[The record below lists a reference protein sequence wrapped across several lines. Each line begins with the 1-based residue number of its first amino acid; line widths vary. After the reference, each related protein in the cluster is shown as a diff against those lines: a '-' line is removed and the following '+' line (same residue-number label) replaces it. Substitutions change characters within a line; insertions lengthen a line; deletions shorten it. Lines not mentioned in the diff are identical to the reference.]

1 MGEENQT
8 HLRFWRRAEPAISP
22 GIEKT
27 GDRTRS
33 FWREN
38 GNSQIKIRGASKIRQ
53 KRSRQERLGGKACGL
68 LLSVCSS
75 DLRTWAATIDQA
87 FKLTALKLQRSQAV
101 RGISAPPYTF
111 ARFND
116 LPLEIQLRIWSAAAR
131 TSEPQT
137 FFFLSPGMKLS
148 MLNSIPIPTHLAAY
162 SHELRRFPIL
172 LHVCQKA
179 RAETLK
185 VYTKLACPTPWSG
198 KARPLEYVNTLYNN
212 FYLGG
217 DNWSEF
223 KVLADL
229 VMSIEHLKTLK
240 ESVVRDL
247 HRIRNIHN
255 LTVDINIFG
264 DVPLRLWTE
273 FPRLEKL
280 TIALYP
286 FDVFLDR
293 GLPIHQLD
301 PTSTN
306 FLKPKRNSGHGR
318 RATWITEY
326 AIAALQTTRKA
337 RAPDWKMPIID
348 VVVRDTG
355 NPYVDFRIKAADEY
369 GDISDE
375 SEDEILGSEIEETEF
390 ERERR
395 KEAEDAEK
403 NWFSETQKRMA
414 HTVSPAQI
422 MELRRKYYS
431 HRDDSLEV
439 EAET

>member
-1 MGEENQT
+1 
-8 HLRFWRRAEPAISP
+8 
-22 GIEKT
+22 
-27 GDRTRS
+27 
-33 FWREN
+33 
-38 GNSQIKIRGASKIRQ
+38 
-53 KRSRQERLGGKACGL
+53 
-68 LLSVCSS
+68 
-75 DLRTWAATIDQA
+75 
-87 FKLTALKLQRSQAV
+87 
-101 RGISAPPYTF
+101 
-111 ARFND
+111 
-116 LPLEIQLRIWSAAAR
+116 LRIWSFAAR

-137 FFFLSPGMKLS
+137 FFFLSPGIKMS
-148 MLNSIPIPTHLAAY
+148 IPNSIPNLTHLAAY
-162 SHELRRFPIL
+162 GHELRKFPIL

-198 KARPLEYVNTLYNN
+198 KARSLEYVNTLYNN

-217 DNWSEF
+217 DIWSEF

-229 VMSIEHLKTLK
+229 VMCIERPKTLK

-293 GLPIHQLD
+293 GLPVHQLD

-306 FLKPKRNSGHGR
+306 FLKPKRNSSHGR

-326 AIAALQTTRKA
+326 ATAALQTTRKA
-337 RAPDWKMPIID
+337 HAPDWKMPTID
-348 VVVRDTG
+348 AVVRDTG
-355 NPYVDFRIKAADEY
+355 NPYVDFGIKAAEDDD
-369 GDISDE
+369 DISDE
-375 SEDEILGSEIEETEF
+375 SEDEIFGSDIEETEC

-414 HTVSPAQI
+414 HTVSPAQV

-431 HRDDSLEV
+431 HRDDSLETVRRDGDLSSHVSDINV
-439 EAET
+439 ELMTSDIAY